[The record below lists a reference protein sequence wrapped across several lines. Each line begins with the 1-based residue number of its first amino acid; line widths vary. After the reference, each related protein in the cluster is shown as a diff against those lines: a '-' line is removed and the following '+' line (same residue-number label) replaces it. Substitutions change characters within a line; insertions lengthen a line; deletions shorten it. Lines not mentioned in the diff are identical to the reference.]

1 MTYTYVN
8 YMSAS
13 DIAFEEGRPDTIV
26 ISIRSP
32 GMNPA
37 KVQAGFRDVMYLEF
51 DNVETLSS
59 RHIRFCLDH
68 AQQILDFVAKHE
80 GAASRILVNCMMGES
95 RSAAVAYHLANK
107 FDIELENYPEN
118 PLLWVMHV
126 LRKTEKY
133 AKRAPESAVAAD
145 VTSAS

>member
-1 MTYTYVN
+1 MPYNYVN
-8 YMSAS
+8 YMSAN
-13 DIAFEEGRPDTIV
+13 DIAFEEGRQDTIV

-37 KVQAGFRDVMYLEF
+37 RVQSGFRDVMYLEF

-80 GAASRILVNCMMGES
+80 GAASRVLVNCMMGES
-95 RSAAVAYHLANK
+95 RSAAVAYHLSKK
-107 FDIELENYPEN
+107 FGIELEIEPEN
-118 PLLWVMHV
+118 PLSWVMHV
-126 LRKTEKY
+126 LRRAEEY
-133 AKRAPESAVAAD
+133 AKRAPKPVEATD